1 MNEVVQVRKNGQ
13 TASSRTRKIMN
24 RGNGLYVLVKTSHK
38 EALFLCTSTNW
49 QGWIP
54 LSEIIVDKRRQ
65 IS

>member
-1 MNEVVQVRKNGQ
+1 MSEIVQVKKNGQ

-24 RGNGLYVLVKTSHK
+24 RGNGLYVLHKTSDK
-38 EALFLCTSTNW
+38 DVLLSCTATNW

-54 LSEIIVDKRRQ
+54 TSEIIIDKRRE